1 MATKDNKANTHLDPM
16 SLIRY
21 VFFIPIFTISLSLP
35 SIYAQNLNLG
45 LSTGIMSEAKFFE
58 KPMDPNYAFGLL
70 AAYQPT
76 KAQFSLTAEPTFFSH
91 FDAMMIPVSATIK
104 PGNKVKLRL
113 SAGLLPF
120 IRFNPE
126 APDKAIELGHKLS
139 AGLDVRISP
148 QLRIFGEIGDYTIPN
163 LEYHYSHFGQ
173 RDIDKNP
180 IKVIFYCIGI
190 YRESGLVEK
199 KGD

>member
-1 MATKDNKANTHLDPM
+1 MKYNETNTHLDAAK
-16 SLIRY
+16 LVRC
-21 VFFIPIFTISLSLP
+21 VFIIPIFIISLSLP
-35 SIYAQNLNLG
+35 SIYGQNLNLG
-45 LSTGIMSEAKFFE
+45 LSTGMMSEAKLFE

-70 AAYQPT
+70 AAYQPS

-126 APDKAIELGHKLS
+126 APDKTIELGHKLS

-163 LEYHYSHFGQ
+163 LEYHYSHFGL
-173 RDIDKNP
+173 RDIFKNP
-180 IKVIFYCIGI
+180 INLIFYRIGI
-190 YRESGLVEK
+190 YRELGLFVDEQ
-199 KGD
+199 